1 MAADILN
8 QRYSQIYDD
17 TNLSEEEK
25 IKQFVGFSQALID
38 SHTLTASEEKAVMQF
53 INQRAPN
60 L

>member
-1 MAADILN
+1 MN
-8 QRYSQIYDD
+8 QRYSQVYDD
-17 TNLSEEEK
+17 THLSEEEK

-38 SHTLTASEEKAVMQF
+38 SHTLTALEEKAVMQF